1 MSVRLDEELYERLQE
16 SAARQG
22 RSLNNYVVWMLRLS
36 EMADASHP
44 IDTDNDPPPKPVTR
58 RVKRRATVVGPVD
71 PVAIGEDIVA
81 RTREEFTITDTGGE
95 YIIISRHRV
104 VHIAHPLLEALI
116 AFHREGHPESTVV
129 LAEE

>member
-1 MSVRLDEELYERLQE
+1 MFLGGRPVGVVGHWKVTTLRAGAVMSRTMSVRLDEELYERLQE

-58 RVKRRATVVGPVD
+58 RVKRRVAVVGPVD

-81 RTREEFTITDTGGE
+81 RK
-95 YIIISRHRV
+95 RHAQQIVDGV
-104 VHIAHPLLEALI
+104 VN
-116 AFHREGHPESTVV
+116 RKKKGT
-129 LAEE
+129 

>member
-1 MSVRLDEELYERLQE
+1 VSRTMSVRLDEELYERLQE

-81 RTREEFTITDTGGE
+81 RK
-95 YIIISRHRV
+95 RHAQAIVDGV
-104 VHIAHPLLEALI
+104 VN
-116 AFHREGHPESTVV
+116 RQKKGK
-129 LAEE
+129 

>member
-1 MSVRLDEELYERLQE
+1 MENKTTLRRSDLPWEPKMRLAHLGVESLY
-16 SAARQG
+16 G
-22 RSLNNYVVWMLRLS
+22 
-36 EMADASHP
+36 D
-44 IDTDNDPPPKPVTR
+44 DDD
-58 RVKRRATVVGPVD
+58 
-71 PVAIGEDIVA
+71 A